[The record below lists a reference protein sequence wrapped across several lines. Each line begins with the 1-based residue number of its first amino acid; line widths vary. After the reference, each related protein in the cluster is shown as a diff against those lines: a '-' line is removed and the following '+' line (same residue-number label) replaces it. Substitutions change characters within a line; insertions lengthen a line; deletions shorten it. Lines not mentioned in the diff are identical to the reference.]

1 MTKLYEGVV
10 DVTDIGFAV
19 QSVEV
24 EQIVKSVEQLL
35 PDGSNEFLDICREAR
50 PLVNLHKL
58 NKVGQT
64 RQDIRDLLGYLTK
77 AKETYDN
84 LNPASK
90 MSLQADFGLTL
101 ETLLANVDSA
111 NSDAKDLR
119 DGKQPLDYRYYLAVD
134 VARLMRKHG
143 KQPQALTF
151 IQSKK
156 NQPADQTYQKIFK
169 HAVRLV
175 DGVITDRLTE
185 YLQYGMANS

>member
-64 RQDIRDLLGYLTK
+64 RQDIRDLLGYL
-77 AKETYDN
+77 
-84 LNPASK
+84 
-90 MSLQADFGLTL
+90 LTI
-101 ETLLANVDSA
+101 A
-111 NSDAKDLR
+111 
-119 DGKQPLDYRYYLAVD
+119 
-134 VARLMRKHG
+134 
-143 KQPQALTF
+143 
-151 IQSKK
+151 
-156 NQPADQTYQKIFK
+156 
-169 HAVRLV
+169 
-175 DGVITDRLTE
+175 
-185 YLQYGMANS
+185 